1 MDTDLIPA
9 SEMKSIFKGTTDQY
23 WAALRHKGGG
33 PDYLKLVRK
42 VYYRRTDIEAW
53 IEGNRFT
60 RTGDRVNASHTDDH
74 NPRPGSSAAPSKTRE
89 AVVAERIAELDG
101 GVR

>member
-23 WAALRHKGGG
+23 WAALRHKGNG
-33 PDYLKLVRK
+33 PDYVKLVRK
-42 VYYRRTDIEAW
+42 VYYRRASIEAW

-60 RTGDRVNASHTDDH
+60 RTDRPVNASHADD
-74 NPRPGSSAAPSKTRE
+74 PRGAA
-89 AVVAERIAELDG
+89 IA
-101 GVR
+101 